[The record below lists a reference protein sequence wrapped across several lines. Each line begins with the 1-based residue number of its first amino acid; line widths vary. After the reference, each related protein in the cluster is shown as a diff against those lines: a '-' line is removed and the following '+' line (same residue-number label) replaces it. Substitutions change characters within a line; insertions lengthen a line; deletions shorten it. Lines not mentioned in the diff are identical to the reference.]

1 MSIKDYEGGII
12 TKNPTTPTGPYQDG
26 VASGVWTI
34 DQAAEYTK
42 QGVWPT
48 AGNVPPYVDD
58 VFSTYLYTGN
68 SSTQTI
74 TNGIDLSGEG
84 GLVWRQ
90 GRSAGTGG
98 SLIDTERGIA
108 SSLKTNTTAS
118 ASTGTN
124 WITSFNSDGFTM
136 NSASFNGG
144 ATYASWT
151 FRKAEK
157 FFDVVT
163 WTGTGSG
170 PRVINHNLG
179 ANIGFLL
186 IKCTSNADNWYA
198 HHASVNFPLGY
209 GFLDTTDS
217 WNTTGSY
224 VSAADDTSFTLSG
237 VGNNVSG
244 RTYVAY
250 LFAHDA
256 GGFGDDGS
264 ESIIKCGSYTTDAN
278 EDATI
283 NLGWEPQWLLVKR
296 TDSSTAGDWR
306 VIDSMRGWEAGG
318 DAAYV
323 EANTSDAEAQTGDG
337 RYYLTSTGFKQ
348 DNFGANRDYIY
359 IAIRRPMKTP
369 TAGTEVFAVDTR
381 ASSGGTLAEFISG
394 FPVDMYLRHLVSS
407 SFEHR
412 AHTRLLGQTKL
423 ITNTTAAEVSDTT
436 VSFASNVGAG
446 PSGESANSSVLA
458 HMFRR
463 ATGFFDVVAY
473 TGNGVAG
480 HVINHNL
487 GVAPEWIIC
496 KKRSSGGSFNDW
508 YTVTSVYYNTNP
520 YDRQSALNGTN
531 GFTGGGFV
539 SSADSTSFT
548 ISNAYIA
555 NENTYDHIAYLFASV
570 AGVSKI
576 GTYTGTGSDVSVDC
590 GFSSGARFVYIQR
603 ADATGDGKYVWDSE
617 RGIVAGN
624 DPYLLLNS
632 TDAEVTNTD
641 YIDPLNAGFTV
652 TSSAPAGLNTS
663 GGTYFFLAIA

>member
-369 TAGTEVFAVDTR
+369 TAATEVFTPAL
-381 ASSGGTLAEFISG
+381 ASSSGDYTAVAG
-394 FPVDMYLRHLVSS
+394 FPVDMNIYSQRSSANNHFTYDRLRGGPYLATDS
-407 SFEHR
+407 
-412 AHTRLLGQTKL
+412 T
-423 ITNTTAAEVSDTT
+423 
-436 VSFASNVGAG
+436 
-446 PSGESANSSVLA
+446 SGEAGDFADWDSNTSFIVGGVSGDYSDYINW
-458 HMFRR
+458 MFKR

-473 TGNGVAG
+473 TGDGAASQTL
-480 HVINHNL
+480 NHNL
-487 GVAPEWIIC
+487 GVTPDIITV
-496 KKRSSGGSFNDW
+496 KKRSSSGSQWPILVRPTADSM
-508 YTVTSVYYNTNP
+508 YLNTNNAGFGAYYYIDNP
-520 YDRQSALNGTN
+520 TSTTFDVQTDGSAPQSNQSG
-531 GFTGGGFV
+531 
-539 SSADSTSFT
+539 
-548 ISNAYIA
+548 
-555 NENTYDHIAYLFASV
+555 ETYIAYLFATL
-570 AGVSKI
+570 AGISKV
-576 GTYTGTGSDVSVDC
+576 GSYTGTAANLDVDC
-590 GFSSGARFVYIQR
+590 GFTSGARFILIKR
-603 ADATGDGKYVWDSE
+603 TDSTGDWYVYDSV
-617 RGIVAGN
+617 RGIVSGN
-624 DPYLLLNS
+624 DPYLLINT
-632 TDAEVTNTD
+632 TDAEVTGTD
-641 YIDPLNAGFTV
+641 YIDPLSSGFTV
-652 TSSAPAGLNTS
+652 TSSAPAGLNAS
-663 GGTYFFLAIA
+663 GGTYIFLAIA